1 MGAEFS
7 YLKSSRFPRVV
18 VRSRNR
24 GPFRRK
30 IWLVPTPLPYFTQQ
44 FSIEGGIAFG
54 LVLFC
59 FALWLVQKSH
69 TTHPLNQLD
78 SKLKPTASSSLKF
91 SRASSIVLVLTLNSH
106 WLVVIFSFVFIGCCA
121 CFGLGFTIKQMALKL
136 ELKHLSF
143 KVAKMIGAP
152 PGYIGHDQGGQLTKK
167 LKECPNAVVLF
178 DEVRNLSDP
187 QIL

>member
-18 VRSRNR
+18 VRRRNR
-24 GPFRRK
+24 AHSVEK
-30 IWLVPTPLPYFTQQ
+30 
-44 FSIEGGIAFG
+44 FG
-54 LVLFC
+54 WYRHLYLILHSNFQLRVKLLLFGFVLLRSVMF
-59 FALWLVQKSH
+59 QKSH

-78 SKLKPTASSSLKF
+78 SKLKPTVSSSLTF
-91 SRASSIVLVLTLNSH
+91 SHASSIVLVLTLNSH

-121 CFGLGFTIKQMALKL
+121 CFSLGFTLKQMALKL

-187 QIL
+187 QIF

>member
-1 MGAEFS
+1 M
-7 YLKSSRFPRVV
+7 RVELLLFGFVLLCSV
-18 VRSRNR
+18 V
-24 GPFRRK
+24 GP
-30 IWLVPTPLPYFTQQ
+30 
-44 FSIEGGIAFG
+44 E
-54 LVLFC
+54 
-59 FALWLVQKSH
+59 KSH
-69 TTHPLNQLD
+69 HLLHQLD
-78 SKLKPTASSSLKF
+78 SKLKPTASSSLTF

-121 CFGLGFTIKQMALKL
+121 CFGFGFTLKQIALKL

-178 DEVRNLSDP
+178 DEVRNK
-187 QIL
+187 

>member
-24 GPFRRK
+24 ANSVEKFGWYRHLYLILHSNFQVRVELLLFGFVLLRSVVGP
-30 IWLVPTPLPYFTQQ
+30 
-44 FSIEGGIAFG
+44 E
-54 LVLFC
+54 
-59 FALWLVQKSH
+59 KSH
-69 TTHPLNQLD
+69 HPLHQLD
-78 SKLKPTASSSLKF
+78 SKLKPTASSSLTF

-121 CFGLGFTIKQMALKL
+121 CFGLGFTLKQKVLKL

-178 DEVRNLSDP
+178 DEVRNK
-187 QIL
+187 